1 MTTQDIKDVVD
12 KLCAKGEIDR
22 LILTPLMVK
31 HAMEEVLL
39 QDLQPEDHY
48 NLEIDRLTE
57 QCKQLQKR
65 IDELKWIPLVTRPMT
80 KDEKEHYTALERT
93 DVAENG
99 EIFDCPLPNDSQE
112 VLVSHGGYVY
122 IDTFY
127 NDCDDGCYFESLNID
142 EVDAWM
148 PLPVA
153 FERKENAI

>member
-1 MTTQDIKDVVD
+1 MTREEARQILINERLGDLKKEYPETKINEALYVAIEA
-12 KLCAKGEIDR
+12 LKGPTFD
-22 LILTPLMVK
+22 
-31 HAMEEVLL
+31 
-39 QDLQPEDHY
+39 
-48 NLEIDRLTE
+48 
-57 QCKQLQKR
+57 
-65 IDELKWIPLVTRPMT
+65 WIPLTTRSMT
-80 KDEKEHYTALERT
+80 DDEKEHYTDIERT

-153 FERKENAI
+153 FERKEDAT